1 MTAIIYAAGRATR
14 LGPAYAQRPKIMI
27 EFGGLSL
34 LERHVICLADVG
46 IQRVVVV
53 TGHCR
58 EAIASELPRIAREHR
73 VEVVECFNPDF
84 GEGSVISLAVSF
96 PEIEA
101 SKDGVLLM
109 DGDVLYDSRL
119 LRNLLASKHPSAL
132 LVDFHY
138 STADDD
144 PVLVPITRERPF
156 EFLKRWRGTAD
167 KMGESVGFF
176 KVAPQD
182 LALLAEETRARS
194 VGRRR
199 LDSMDEVLR
208 ALVKADRFGY
218 EDISGMPWTEID
230 FPTDISY
237 AREHILPSLNDLRHG
252 ILPRPR

>member
-1 MTAIIYAAGRATR
+1 MNAIIYAAGRATR
-14 LGPAYAQRPKIMI
+14 LGPAYAQRPKIQI

-34 LERHVICLADVG
+34 LERHVICLAEVG
-46 IQRVVVV
+46 IQRIAVVS
-53 TGHCR
+53 GHCR
-58 EAIASELPRIAREHR
+58 EAIAADLPRLSRDHH

-101 SKDGVLLM
+101 SKDGVLIM

-119 LRNLLASKHPSAL
+119 LRTLLASKHPSAL
-132 LVDFHY
+132 LVDFNY

-144 PVLVPITRERPF
+144 PVLVPISNERPF

-167 KMGESVGFF
+167 KLGESVGFF
-176 KVAPQD
+176 KIAPQD
-182 LALLAEETRARS
+182 LALLKEETQARS
-194 VGRRR
+194 VGRLR

-218 EDISGMPWTEID
+218 EDVTGLPWTEID
-230 FPTDISY
+230 FPADIAY
-237 AREHILPSLNDLRHG
+237 AREHVLASLQDLRHG